1 MCATVARRYMDE
13 DGQAEQLKDRLLSG
27 SGEDARDTLVLE
39 GGHQQI
45 GAFCI
50 TLPKFRSRLI
60 QLSLPCAAASSS
72 AE

>member
-13 DGQAEQLKDRLLSG
+13 DGQAEKSKGCLLARN
-27 SGEDARDTLVLE
+27 GEDARDTSFLRAATSRSEPFV
-39 GGHQQI
+39 
-45 GAFCI
+45 

-60 QLSLPCAAASSS
+60 QPSPSGAAASSS